1 MAKEEITLTDSQ
13 AELLI
18 AFVDYLALE
27 KGISENSQFA
37 YCSDVKNFILF
48 LAKKDAS
55 ITLFDSDDV
64 REYFELRLQD
74 GTNSRTVRR
83 FYASINNFVK
93 FLRLE
98 GMRDD
103 NPMDAVDLSK
113 TAVTLPKVMSEQMVT
128 RFLAAPD
135 LTKELGLRDRA
146 MFELLYACGLR
157 VSELCNL
164 KFEDMHLNDKYLL
177 LFGKGN
183 KQRMIPMT
191 DAACYW
197 IETYIKTARALK
209 DPHNE
214 CPFVFI
220 SNKGPDK
227 PRPMSR
233 IAFWYRV
240 KYYAKQLGL
249 ETAPSPHSFRHAF
262 ATHLLNHD
270 ADLRSLQLLL
280 GHARLSTTQIYT
292 HVALARM
299 HLIYDKTHPKA

>member
-1 MAKEEITLTDSQ
+1 MAEEKNITQEQ
-13 AELLI
+13 AQLLI
-18 AFVDYLALE
+18 AFVDYLAIE
-27 KGISENSQFA
+27 KGVSENSQFS
-37 YCSDVKNFILF
+37 YCSDVKNFL
-48 LAKKDAS
+48 LYLDSQQAS
-55 ITLFDSDDV
+55 LTLFDSDDV
-64 REYFELRLQD
+64 RSYFEKRLQE

-103 NPMDAVDLSK
+103 NPLTAVDLSK
-113 TAVTLPKVMSEQMVT
+113 TAVTLPKVMSEQLVT

-135 LTKELGLRDRA
+135 LTKDLGIRDRA

-164 KFEDMHLNDKYLL
+164 KFADMHLSEKYLL

-197 IETYIKTARALK
+197 IDTYIKTARILK
-209 DPHNE
+209 DPNNQ
-214 CPFVFI
+214 CPYVFI
-220 SNKGPDK
+220 SNKCPDK
-227 PRPMSR
+227 PRPMTR

-240 KYYAKQLGL
+240 KAYSKQLGL

-280 GHARLSTTQIYT
+280 GHSRLSTTQIYT

-299 HLIYDKTHPKA
+299 HLMYDKAHPKA